1 MEHGNSSSL
10 IKQPTRQ
17 EQFVLSDFSQVS
29 VNVQMVLFTTEP
41 CAYPLAAMSVV
52 KPRYALI
59 TKDANLLA
67 KNAQVSKIL

>member
-1 MEHGNSSSL
+1 MEHGNSFSL
-10 IKQPTRQ
+10 IKQLIRQ

-41 CAYPLAAMSVV
+41 CAYPLAAMFVATP
-52 KPRYALI
+52 KNALI

-67 KNAQVSKIL
+67 QNAQVSKIL